1 MNNYAG
7 TGFYQWREAHTL
19 TGRSLP
25 SWFPDDMRVTV
36 EPVGLVVPVQLIKA
50 GLPSP
55 NMVNDD
61 LITLDIQA
69 VTDQIEK
76 YLRRDL
82 LTRTRQA
89 IYFRPGDSVFV
100 IPVPVAT
107 ISLVQGV
114 DKEGTAYT
122 LTADEDYYTRGYGDN
137 VQIYGINNPYEYL
150 QVTYTTGYG
159 ASADVPA
166 AIRKAIVQEV
176 FRQFKRRQ
184 DPIIASD
191 TIVDSL
197 SSEAQSLIRSYLVRR
212 SM

>member
-1 MNNYAG
+1 MNTTS
-7 TGFYQWREAHTL
+7 TGYYQWRESDSL
-19 TGRSLP
+19 TGLPMP
-25 SWFPDDMRVTV
+25 SWFPSDMRVTID
-36 EPVGLVVPVQLIKA
+36 PNGLVVPVELIKA

-61 LITLDIQA
+61 LIRLDIEA
-69 VTDQIEK
+69 ATDQIER
-76 YLRRDL
+76 YLHRDL

-89 IYFRPGDSVFV
+89 IYFNPPDMVYV

-114 DKEGTAYT
+114 NRDGDTVT
-122 LTADEDYYTRGYGDN
+122 LTPDEDYYTRGYGDN
-137 VQIYGINNPYEYL
+137 VQIYGIRNQYEYL

-159 ASADVPA
+159 APSDVPA
-166 AIRKAIVQEV
+166 SIRKAIVQEV

-197 SSEAQSLIRSYLVRR
+197 SSEAQSLIRSYVVRR
-212 SM
+212 VM